1 MKHYDYIVVG
11 TGAGNIVTD
20 AAIDAGKKVA
30 IIEQGKFGG
39 TCLNR
44 GCIPTKTLLTPVDYK
59 RDFDRLKAAG
69 LVEGDLRLNYDN
81 IQKRMWDYIKSN
93 SQAVLDEYRAEPN
106 VDIYQGRGFFTGK
119 KTLRVRYPDDSLS
132 GELTADVV
140 LLANGAKTRIPDTVK
155 GLDKVDYVTSE
166 TFFADKFPQ
175 KPYGSLTILGGGVI
189 AAEFASFFAGLG
201 TKVTIVQRNPKL
213 LPHFDQDIV
222 AVLMESLKDQGVD
235 LYLNSDMVE
244 VQRQADDQL
253 EFLLEDRSGR
263 GQSRL
268 KSEALMIA
276 TGLVST
282 ADQLAVA
289 QSAIAQDKRGYI
301 RTNEFLETSVEGV
314 YSIGDANGKFQL
326 RHVANYEAETLAYN
340 LYGRLAE
347 AEEVGFR
354 SLKSLEGEGSGQGT
368 LEDENS
374 EKRPVDTFVYSGEKA
389 DLLGLRPRRRV
400 RYDIVPAAVFSDP
413 QIASVGLGEDQAK
426 AQGLDYKLGKFYY
439 GSVSK
444 AYAMGFAAGE
454 EKEFVKVI
462 AEPASGLIRGVQI
475 VGPEAAIL
483 VQIYANL
490 LNTGLYEYEPVEEDI
505 ASAETLRERK
515 EFKGRY
521 LDPRTSAALNLSM
534 TIHPALSEVATWAAS
549 ELEEA

>member
-1 MKHYDYIVVG
+1 MKIYDYIVVG

-69 LVEGDLRLNYDN
+69 LVEGDFSLNYDN

-93 SQAVLDEYRAEPN
+93 SRAVLDEYRAEPK

-132 GELTADVV
+132 EELTAEVI
-140 LLANGAKTRIPDTVK
+140 LLANGAKTRIPDTVR
-155 GLDKVDYVTSE
+155 GLDQVDYVTSE
-166 TFFADKFPQ
+166 TFFGDKFPQ
-175 KPYGSLTILGGGVI
+175 KPYESLTILGGGVI

-222 AVLMESLKDQGVD
+222 AVLSKSFQDQGVE
-235 LYLNSDMVE
+235 LYLNSDMRE
-244 VQRQADDQL
+244 VHKQADGQL
-253 EFLLEDRSGR
+253 EFLVESRSDGS
-263 GQSRL
+263 QSGF

-276 TGLVST
+276 TGIVST
-282 ADQLAVA
+282 ADQLEVA
-289 QSAIAQDKRGYI
+289 KSGIDQDKRGYI
-301 RTNEFLETSVEGV
+301 RTNEFLETSVEGI

-347 AEEVGFR
+347 VEEPGFW
-354 SLKSLEGEGSGQGT
+354 SLGSSDGGILEKMETKASGASGKKSALSG
-368 LEDENS
+368 L
-374 EKRPVDTFVYSGEKA
+374 K
-389 DLLGLRPRRRV
+389 PRCRV

-426 AQGLDYKLGKFYY
+426 AQGLTYSVGKFYY

-462 AEPASGLIRGVQI
+462 AEQASGLIRGVQI

-490 LNTGLYEYEPVEEDI
+490 LNTGLYRYEPVEADI

-515 EFKGRY
+515 EVKGRY

-549 ELEEA
+549 ELEEVE